1 MRIAICDDSFIDREL
16 IAELIRH
23 YASTQTIPFDIVPY
37 EKGMDL
43 LYDIEDG
50 AWFDAVLLDIY
61 LGDTL
66 GLALAHRLRELG
78 YGGSIIFLTV
88 APEFAVDSYDVG
100 ADGYLLK
107 PYHYEKLC
115 RVMDRITQVRSACVY
130 QIRQRTTVF
139 HISYDEILYV
149 ESSNSRCILHCCTGG
164 TYVIYKTLNEIEG
177 ELRDRRFLRCHQ
189 SFLVNMDYIRQADKQ
204 FLLVTG
210 DVVYIRQR
218 GLKAIRQAYLDYV
231 ASRQRPDTVP

>member
-61 LGDTL
+61 LGDML
-66 GLALAHRLRELG
+66 GLALAHRLREFG

-88 APEFAVDSYDVG
+88 C
-100 ADGYLLK
+100 LL
-107 PYHYEKLC
+107 Y
-115 RVMDRITQVRSACVY
+115 TS
-130 QIRQRTTVF
+130 
-139 HISYDEILYV
+139 
-149 ESSNSRCILHCCTGG
+149 
-164 TYVIYKTLNEIEG
+164 
-177 ELRDRRFLRCHQ
+177 
-189 SFLVNMDYIRQADKQ
+189 
-204 FLLVTG
+204 
-210 DVVYIRQR
+210 
-218 GLKAIRQAYLDYV
+218 
-231 ASRQRPDTVP
+231 

>member
-61 LGDTL
+61 LGDML
-66 GLALAHRLRELG
+66 GLALAHRLREFG

-189 SFLVNMDYIRQADKQ
+189 SFLVNMDYIRQSDKQ
-204 FLLVTG
+204 FLLVTW
-210 DVVYIRQR
+210 DVVYLLQR
-218 GLKAIRQAYLDYV
+218 GL
-231 ASRQRPDTVP
+231 